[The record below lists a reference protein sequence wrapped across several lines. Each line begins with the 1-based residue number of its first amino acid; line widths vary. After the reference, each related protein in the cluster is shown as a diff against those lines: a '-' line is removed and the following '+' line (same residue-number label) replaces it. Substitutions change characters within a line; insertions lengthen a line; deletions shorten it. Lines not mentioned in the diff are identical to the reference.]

1 MKKFEI
7 PLFYNSNIIDKI
19 RRIRELQ
26 DPRKKD
32 LSPSLIKIDDIHIY
46 IGRHFG
52 FCYGVKNAI
61 EICYQTIEKHPNK
74 RIFLLSQMIHNQAV
88 NEDLLE
94 NGVSFIMDTHGN
106 QLISWEKINKDDIV
120 IIPAFGTSLKIL
132 KILKEKNI
140 NTEIFDTTCPFV
152 EKVWNRL
159 EQISRKGFT
168 VVIYGTAQHEE
179 TRSTFS
185 RAKKYGASIIVENIK
200 EVKLLCN
207 FISGKENEANIKKI
221 FKNKCSK
228 NFNFKKDLEKVGVV
242 NQTTMLASDTKH
254 IINLFTE
261 TLALKYGDDNTKNH
275 IANTRDTL
283 CYATNENQE
292 STLRL
297 LQEDVDL
304 AIIVGGYNSSNTTHL
319 VELTSEKTQNTY
331 FINSAKKIL
340 SNNSIKHFNIICK
353 KEIITKHFLPKKEC
367 KILLTS
373 GASCPDILLENIII
387 KLAEINNIK
396 IDPKAIVKDFEMRYQ
411 Q

>member
-1 MKKFEI
+1 MKKFHI

-32 LSPSLIKIDDIHIY
+32 LSPSLIKIGRIHIY

-61 EICYQTIEKHPNK
+61 EICYQTIEKYPNK

-88 NEDLLE
+88 NEDLVE

-106 QLISWEKINKDDIV
+106 QLINWDNIHKDDIV
-120 IIPAFGTSLKIL
+120 IIPAFGTSLEILEIL
-132 KILKEKNI
+132 KDKDI
-140 NTEIFDTTCPFV
+140 NTEKFDTTCPFV

-159 EQISRKGFT
+159 EHISEKGFT

-185 RAKKYGASIIVENIK
+185 RAKKYGPSIIVENIK
-200 EVKLLCN
+200 EVQILCD
-207 FISGKENEANIKKI
+207 FISGKESEVNIKKI
-221 FKNKCSK
+221 FQNKCSE
-228 NFNFKKDLEKVGVV
+228 NFNFKKDLEKLGVV

-254 IINLFTE
+254 IIDLFTN
-261 TLALKYGDDNTKNH
+261 TFMLKYGEDNIKNH

-297 LQEDVDL
+297 LQEEVDL

-319 VELTSEKTQNTY
+319 VELTSETKKNTY
-331 FINSAKKIL
+331 FINSAQKIL
-340 SNNSIKHFNIICK
+340 PNNSIKHFDIVLK
-353 KEIITKHFLPKKEC
+353 KEIITKHFLPNKKC

-387 KLAEINNIK
+387 KLAKINNII
-396 IDPKAIVKDFEMRYQ
+396 IDPKVIVEDFAMRYQ

>member
-1 MKKFEI
+1 MKKFQI
-7 PLFYNSNIIDKI
+7 PLFYNSNIIDQI
-19 RRIRELQ
+19 RRIRESK

-32 LSPSLIKIDDIHIY
+32 LSPSLIKIDNIHVY

-61 EICYQTIEKHPNK
+61 EICYQTIEKYPNK

-88 NEDLLE
+88 NDDLLE

-106 QLISWEKINKDDIV
+106 QLIKWDNINQDDII
-120 IIPAFGTSLKIL
+120 IIPAFGTSLEIL
-132 KILKEKNI
+132 EILKEKNI
-140 NTEIFDTTCPFV
+140 NTEKFDTTCPFV

-185 RAKKYGASIIVENIK
+185 RAKKYGPSIIVEDIE
-200 EVKLLCN
+200 EVQILCN
-207 FISGKENEANIKKI
+207 FMSGKESEFNVKKI
-221 FKNKCSK
+221 FQNKCSE
-228 NFNFKKDLEKVGVV
+228 NFNFKKDLAKLGVV
-242 NQTTMLASDTKH
+242 NQTTMLASETKH
-254 IINLFTE
+254 IIDLFTN
-261 TLALKYGDDNTKNH
+261 TLVLKHGEENIKNY

-297 LQEDVDL
+297 LREEVDL

-319 VELTSEKTQNTY
+319 VELTSEKTEKTY

-340 SNNSIKHFNIICK
+340 PNNSIKHFDIALK
-353 KEIITKHFLPKKEC
+353 KEIITKNFLPKKEC
-367 KILLTS
+367 KVLLTS
-373 GASCPDILLENIII
+373 GASCPDILLENIIM
-387 KLAEINNIK
+387 KLTEINNIT
-396 IDPKAIVKDFEMRYQ
+396 IDQKAIIKDFEMRY
-411 Q
+411 

>member
-1 MKKFEI
+1 MKKFQI
-7 PLFYNSNIIDKI
+7 PLFYNSNIIDQI
-19 RRIRELQ
+19 RRIRESK

-32 LSPSLIKIDDIHIY
+32 LSPSLIKIDNIHVY

-88 NEDLLE
+88 NDDLLE

-106 QLISWEKINKDDIV
+106 QLINWDNINQDDII
-120 IIPAFGTSLKIL
+120 IIPAFGTSLEIL
-132 KILKEKNI
+132 EILKEKNI
-140 NTEIFDTTCPFV
+140 NTEKFDTTCPFV

-185 RAKKYGASIIVENIK
+185 RAKKYGPSIIVEDIE
-200 EVKLLCN
+200 EVQILCN
-207 FISGKENEANIKKI
+207 FMSGKESEFNVKKI
-221 FKNKCSK
+221 FQNKCSE
-228 NFNFKKDLEKVGVV
+228 NFNFKKDLAKLGVV
-242 NQTTMLASDTKH
+242 NQTTMLASETKH
-254 IINLFTE
+254 IIDLFTN
-261 TLALKYGDDNTKNH
+261 TLVLKHGQENIKNY

-297 LQEDVDL
+297 LREEVDL

-319 VELTSEKTQNTY
+319 VELTSEKTEKTY

-340 SNNSIKHFNIICK
+340 PNNSIKHFDIALK
-353 KEIITKHFLPKKEC
+353 KEIITKNFLPKKEC
-367 KILLTS
+367 KVLLTS

-387 KLAEINNIK
+387 KLTEINNITIDQKK
-396 IDPKAIVKDFEMRYQ
+396 IIKDFEMRY
-411 Q
+411 

>member
-1 MKKFEI
+1 MKKFQI

-32 LSPSLIKIDDIHIY
+32 LSPSLIKIDGLHIY

-61 EICYQTIEKHPNK
+61 EICYQTIQKYPNK

-106 QLISWEKINKDDIV
+106 QLISWNNINKDDIV
-120 IIPAFGTSLKIL
+120 IIPAFGTSLEIL
-132 KILKEKNI
+132 EILKEKNI
-140 NTEIFDTTCPFV
+140 NTEKFDTTCPFV

-185 RAKKYGASIIVENIK
+185 RAKKHGPSIIVENIK
-200 EVKLLCN
+200 EVQALCN
-207 FISGKENEANIKKI
+207 FMSGKESELNMKKI
-221 FKNKCSK
+221 FKNKCSE
-228 NFNFKKDLEKVGVV
+228 NFNFKKNLEKLGVV

-254 IINLFTE
+254 IIDLFTD
-261 TLALKYGDDNTKNH
+261 TLVLKHGEHNIQNY

-297 LQEDVDL
+297 LQEEVDL

-319 VELTSEKTQNTY
+319 VELTSETTKNTY
-331 FINSAKKIL
+331 FINSAKKI
-340 SNNSIKHFNIICK
+340 SQNNRIKHFDIVLK
-353 KEIITKHFLPKKEC
+353 QEIITKQFLPKKKC

-373 GASCPDILLENIII
+373 GASCPDILLENIIL
-387 KLAEINNIK
+387 KLAAINNIT
-396 IDPKAIVKDFEMRYQ
+396 IDQKEIVKDFEIRYQ